1 MTNLYKCI
9 YCGSIGHD
17 IIYDVYMTEQCEK
30 FIDSRTGKVI
40 RTISGPPDEYD
51 LEYPVWT
58 KCAICKADLIGS
70 SKEYIIEAD
79 IDETKNV

>member
-1 MTNLYKCI
+1 MTKLYKCLH
-9 YCGSIGHD
+9 CGAIGHN
-17 IIYDVYMTEQCEK
+17 IIYDVYVGARNEVFT
-30 FIDSRTGKVI
+30 DSRTGEVI
-40 RTISGPPDEYD
+40 RIISGPPDEYD